1 MRKVSLHVV
10 MPLLLVILTLI
21 VGTFLN
27 TEAQAK
33 QSRQSSSKKKTTTS
47 KNSGSSRV
55 AKNRKSRSARRQTR
69 RGRSSR
75 YKLQISNK
83 EERNLR
89 RKRGRLSSADKR
101 KLTTSRSARRR
112 RARARYLARLRIL
125 RARDNALRNIAV
137 SNILKDIT
145 TGEDLEIRS
154 AALEALG
161 GRSGTVVVMDPTNG
175 RIYTIVNQQM
185 ALGSPVKPCST
196 VKLVVGLA
204 ALHEGVFDPN
214 EDVQISSRLSM
225 NLTDAMAR
233 SNNQLFQVLGRM
245 LGFER
250 VINYAENFGFGAQTG
265 VNYPGENSGFLPE
278 QGEQETGHMS
288 SHGDNFGVTA
298 IQLAAFTSAIANGG
312 NLYVPRTPRT
322 AAEMENFDP
331 VLKRKIE
338 MTTEDRLRLMSGMIG
353 AVNFGTGKLAYNPL
367 GQVAGKT
374 GTCTGN
380 RDKLGLFTSFSSVDN
395 PRMVVTVITTGSTE
409 AGVRAAA
416 IAGKIYASVSP
427 KFFRERIVTPGGAGI
442 EISNDN
448 TSH

>member
-47 KNSGSSRV
+47 KNRGSSRV
-55 AKNRKSRSARRQTR
+55 AKKRSTSVRRQTR

-75 YKLQISNK
+75 YNLQISNK
-83 EERNLR
+83 EARNLS
-89 RKRGRLSSADKR
+89 RKRGKLTTAEKR
-101 KLTTSRSARRR
+101 KLATSRSARRR
-112 RARARYLARLRIL
+112 RARARILARLRIL
-125 RARDNALRNIAV
+125 RARDNALRNIAA

-145 TGEDLEIRS
+145 TGEDPEIRS
-154 AALEALG
+154 AAIEALS
-161 GRSGTVVVMDPTNG
+161 GRSGTVVIMDPTNG

-214 EDVQISSRLSM
+214 EDVQISKRLSM

-250 VINYAENFGFGAQTG
+250 VINYAENFGFGEQTG

-278 QGEQETGHMS
+278 EGEQETGLMS
-288 SHGDNFGVTA
+288 SHGENFGVTA
-298 IQLAAFTSAIANGG
+298 IQLAAFTGAIANGG
-312 NLYVPRTPRT
+312 NLYVPHTPRT
-322 AAEMENFDP
+322 AAEQEHFDP
-331 VLKRKIE
+331 ILKRKIE

-353 AVNFGTGKLAYNPL
+353 SVNFGTGKLAYNPL

-416 IAGKIYASVSP
+416 IAGKIYASISP
-427 KFFRERIVTPGGAGI
+427 KFFRERIATPNGAGI

-448 TSH
+448 SSH

>member
-1 MRKVSLHVV
+1 

-47 KNSGSSRV
+47 KNRGSSRV
-55 AKNRKSRSARRQTR
+55 AKKRSTSVRRQTR

-75 YKLQISNK
+75 YNLQISNK
-83 EERNLR
+83 EARNLS
-89 RKRGRLSSADKR
+89 RKRGKLTTAEKR
-101 KLTTSRSARRR
+101 KLATSRSARRR
-112 RARARYLARLRIL
+112 RARARILARLRIL
-125 RARDNALRNIAV
+125 RARDNALRNIAA

-145 TGEDLEIRS
+145 TGEDPEIRS
-154 AALEALG
+154 AAIEALS
-161 GRSGTVVVMDPTNG
+161 GRSGTVVIMDPTNG

-214 EDVQISSRLSM
+214 EDVQISKRLSM

-250 VINYAENFGFGAQTG
+250 VINYAENFGFGEQTG

-278 QGEQETGHMS
+278 EGEQETGLMS
-288 SHGDNFGVTA
+288 SHGENFGVTA
-298 IQLAAFTSAIANGG
+298 IQLAAFTGAIANGG
-312 NLYVPRTPRT
+312 NLYVPHTPRT
-322 AAEMENFDP
+322 AAEQEHFDP
-331 VLKRKIE
+331 ILKRKIE

-353 AVNFGTGKLAYNPL
+353 SVNFGTGKLAYNPL

-416 IAGKIYASVSP
+416 IAGKIYASISP
-427 KFFRERIVTPGGAGI
+427 KFFRERIATPNGAGI

-448 TSH
+448 SSH

>member
-1 MRKVSLHVV
+1 

-47 KNSGSSRV
+47 KSRGSSRV
-55 AKNRKSRSARRQTR
+55 AKNRKSTARRQTR

-83 EERNLR
+83 EEKNLV

-101 KLTTSRSARRR
+101 KLATSRSARRR

-125 RARDNALRNIAV
+125 RARDNALRNIAA

-145 TGEDLEIRS
+145 SGEDPEIRS
-154 AALEALG
+154 AAVEALG

-175 RIYTIVNQQM
+175 RVYTIVNQQM

-233 SNNQLFQVLGRM
+233 SNNQLFQVLGRL

-250 VINYAENFGFGAQTG
+250 VINYAENFGFGKQTG

-278 QGEQETGHMS
+278 EGEQETGHMS

-298 IQLAAFTSAIANGG
+298 IQLAAFTGAIANGG

-322 AAEMENFDP
+322 AAELENFDP

-353 AVNFGTGKLAYNPL
+353 SVNFGTGKLAYNPL

-416 IAGKIYASVSP
+416 IAGKIYASIYP
-427 KFFRERIVTPGGAGI
+427 KFFRERITTPNGAGI
-442 EISNDN
+442 
-448 TSH
+448 